1 MAAAAAAARGSGGA
15 AQQVTAAIRDPHL
28 QKFSAAVGDTVE
40 AQMGGNWTRVLVVAV
55 QEDGYLVSVS
65 DGAPQISVQ
74 KIRKGVFFLLFFHFL
89 SLLLIFFFYS
99 LR

>member
-1 MAAAAAAARGSGGA
+1 
-15 AQQVTAAIRDPHL
+15 
-28 QKFSAAVGDTVE
+28 VGDTVE

-74 KIRKGVFFLLFFHFL
+74 KIRKGVFLLLLFFHFL
-89 SLLLIFFFYS
+89 SLLLIFF
-99 LR
+99 LQLTVMLLLLLLLGKLPPICAPI